1 MPTDTLEEYRSRLPT
16 LFAEMV
22 NALQAQAKAG
32 DADAQARL
40 LNAAGEPLDVR
51 VLFEGEGGGEF
62 CLRVEQ
68 GAMSVI
74 AGSTPAAF
82 GYALSVSVASA
93 AHGLRMLDRGKVD
106 VAALTNAL
114 FELGASVAREEFGR
128 VSFAFN
134 LKIADVPVLGTLLAK
149 VCLGRP
155 KLPTKPEF
163 TLAVS
168 YDELEDARE
177 QGLRPHQFFL
187 AGKVRID
194 GDVAK
199 AMMLGMTLALFR

>member
-1 MPTDTLEEYRSRLPT
+1 MPTDTIDEYRSRLPK
-16 LFAEMV
+16 LFADMV
-22 NALQAQAKAG
+22 NGLQAQANAG
-32 DADAQARL
+32 DADARARML
-40 LNAAGEPLDVR
+40 HALGEPIDVR
-51 VLFEGEGGGEF
+51 LVFEGAGGGEL

-68 GAMSVI
+68 GAMTVLTQAAPS
-74 AGSTPAAF
+74 AF
-82 GYALSVSVASA
+82 GYALSASVASA

-106 VAALTNAL
+106 FGQLTFAL
-114 FELGASVAREEFGR
+114 FQLGASVAREEFGR
-128 VSFAFN
+128 VSFAFD
-134 LKIADVPVLGTLLAK
+134 LAVSDVPVLGKLLLR

-155 KLPTKPEF
+155 TLPSKPEF

-177 QGLRPHQFFL
+177 QGVRPHQFFL

-199 AMMLGMTLALFR
+199 AMMFGMTLALFR